1 MHSLLGTAF
10 PIGQLFGI
18 RVHIHITF
26 LIFAAYRLFSAGES
40 WQSAAMFS
48 GLIFL
53 SVLLHE
59 FGHCFGA
66 RFVGGHASDIM
77 LWPLGGLA
85 FVQAPPRP
93 LEDFITTIAGPLVNV
108 LLCGVCLLILLAG
121 GQGVHFLFDGWT
133 LYAFTPRPEP
143 LFEYTTMFFVIN
155 YYLFMFNMTL
165 PMYPMDAGRILHAIL
180 WKIRGYQQGT
190 IQTCQFGI
198 LLAVLVSAYAIA
210 NGMTMLLVIAIMGGL
225 TSWGELQRARA
236 GILRA
241 DQFGSYDAVG
251 RELNR
256 RSPMA
261 RVGNW
266 FRRLFRRSDDGQRG
280 SRPVNP
286 NPGAWERKQET
297 ERRAEEEID
306 RILKK
311 VSEHGLTS
319 LSYVERQALE
329 RATRERREREMEEGR
344 R

>member
-10 PIGQLFGI
+10 PIGRLFGI
-18 RVHIHITF
+18 RLHIHITF
-26 LIFAAYRLFSAGES
+26 IIFAAYRLFSAGS
-40 WQSAAMFS
+40 DWQEAAMFT

-53 SVLLHE
+53 SVTLHE

-108 LLCGVCLLILLAG
+108 LLCGLCLLVMLAG
-121 GQGVHFLFDGWT
+121 GQGVRFHLDGWT
-133 LYAFTPRPEP
+133 LYAFTPRPE
-143 LFEYTTMFFVIN
+143 LFFQYVTMFFVIN
-155 YYLFMFNMTL
+155 YYLFLFNMAL
-165 PMYPMDAGRILHAIL
+165 PMYPMDAGRILQAIL

-190 IQTCQFGI
+190 IQTCQFGLI
-198 LLAVLVSAYAIA
+198 LAVLVGAYAISTA
-210 NGMTMLLVIAIMGGL
+210 NTMLVFIAIMGGMI
-225 TSWGELQRARA
+225 SWGELQRARA

-241 DQFGSYDAVG
+241 DQFGSFDAVG
-251 RELNR
+251 REFNR

-266 FRRLFRRSDDGQRG
+266 FRRLLRRSDDGQRG
-280 SRPVNP
+280 SRPMNP
-286 NPGAWERKQET
+286 NPGGWDRKQEQ
-297 ERRAEEEID
+297 EHRVEAEVD

-311 VSEHGLTS
+311 VSEQGLGS
-319 LSYVERQALE
+319 LSYVERQTLE
-329 RATRERREREMEEGR
+329 RATRERKEREVERERR
-344 R
+344 